1 MLRNYF
7 KIAWRNLWKNKT
19 FSLINILGL
28 SLSIACALLIIFH
41 VKEELGYD
49 KGFSKAD
56 RIYRVT
62 EEGLGNDPRHWAAA
76 GFPLGTALQQSLPE
90 VESIARFHRR
100 YPYQLLSYTTPDGNA
115 KRFQEKGGLF
125 ADSSAIRMFDF
136 QFAKGDPATA
146 LSQTDA
152 IVLTEKMAHKY
163 FGDENPLG
171 KTIQDERTKLPLKVT
186 GVIKAFSF
194 NTHLQFDY
202 LLSMSTVYKYNDM
215 GQMEN
220 RTWSGFYTY
229 VLLRDPQSH
238 KRVESKLPA
247 FTAKFYEQPGQTDQQ
262 TLASLRL
269 NLQPITA
276 IHLHSK
282 LEKEL
287 YPNSDITYVY
297 IFSIAALLILLLAA
311 VNFINVSTAQAFNR
325 MKEIGL
331 RKVIGATK
339 PQLLKQF
346 LGESFL
352 TTLLATLLALL
363 LFREA
368 IPFYN
373 ELTDKNFHFG
383 QLFTRSSLWLLG
395 GLVVVIGF
403 LAGIYP
409 AWFVSSFNPVT
420 SLKGKKD
427 SQSSVHLVR
436 KGLII
441 FQFAVSVF
449 MIFSTIV
456 VYRQTRLFH
465 NKDLGFDKEQLVAI
479 TMYDEMWEKFSGLI
493 GEMEKNPAILSY
505 AITSTLPG
513 ERFGMQPFSP
523 LAASGKSEDQ
533 PSARVLWSDDQLL
546 TTLNVPLKQGRNFT
560 SQFPVI
566 KKKEFI
572 LNEAAVSLYKLN
584 NPIGQRFVLDRD
596 TGEVVGV
603 ARNFNF
609 ASLHSSVEPLVIQYN
624 PFRANYLLL
633 RIKPG
638 QIRQTITYMES
649 GMKNLYPASVFTYT
663 FIDDKLDQLYASE
676 NRMSNII
683 QLFALFAL
691 FISALGLFGL
701 SAYSIRLR
709 TKEIGI
715 RKTLGASVSNVALL
729 LSLDFIKLV
738 VIAMVI
744 AWPVAWWASNKWL
757 NGFAYR
763 ISIDWLIF
771 LASGIFALL
780 VGAATVSFEAVK
792 AALLKPVKS
801 LKTE

>member
-28 SLSIACALLIIFH
+28 ALSIACALLIIFH
-41 VKEELGYD
+41 VKEELSYD
-49 KGFSKAD
+49 KGFSKSN
-56 RIYRVT
+56 RIYRIT
-62 EEGLGNDPRHWAAA
+62 QGSLGDDTRHWAAT
-76 GFPLGTALQQSLPE
+76 GFPLGAALQRDLSE
-90 VESIARFHRR
+90 VESIARFHRP
-100 YPYQLLSYTTPDGNA
+100 YPYQLLSYTGADGNA

-125 ADSSAIRMFDF
+125 ADSSALRVFDF

-163 FGDENPLG
+163 FGEEDPLG
-171 KTIQDERTKLPLKVT
+171 KTIQDERLKLPLKVT
-186 GVIKAFSF
+186 GVIKTLSF

-229 VLLRDPQSH
+229 VLLRSPQAR
-238 KRVESKLPA
+238 KQVESKLPA
-247 FTAKFYEQPGQTDQQ
+247 FIAKFYEQPGQTAQQ
-262 TLASLRL
+262 TLASMTLDFQR
-269 NLQPITA
+269 ITS

-339 PQLLKQF
+339 PQLIRQF

-352 TTLLATLLALL
+352 TTLLATMLALL

-373 ELTDKNFHFG
+373 ELTGKNFYFG
-383 QLFTRSSLWLLG
+383 QLFTASNLWLLG
-395 GLVVVIGF
+395 ALVAVIGL
-403 LAGIYP
+403 LAGLYP
-409 AWFVSSFNPVT
+409 AWFVSNFKPVT
-420 SLKGKKD
+420 SLKGK
-427 SQSSVHLVR
+427 SNTQSSVHLVR
-436 KGLII
+436 KGLIV
-441 FQFAVSVF
+441 FQFTVSVF
-449 MIFSTIV
+449 MIFSTVV
-456 VYRQTRLFH
+456 VYRQMRFFH
-465 NKDLGFDKEQLVAI
+465 NKDLGFDKEQVVAI
-479 TMYDEMWEKFSGLI
+479 TMYDEMWEKFGGLI
-493 GEMEKNPAILSY
+493 GQMNKNPAILNY

-523 LAASGKSEDQ
+523 LSASGKNEDQ
-533 PSARVLWSDDQLL
+533 PAARVLWTDDQLL
-546 TTLNVPLKQGRNFT
+546 TTLNIPLKEGRDFT
-560 SQFPVI
+560 SQFPQI
-566 KKKEFI
+566 KKNEFI
-572 LNEAAVSLYKLN
+572 LNEAAVKLYKLS
-584 NPIGQRFVLDRD
+584 NPVGQRFVLDRD

-603 ARNFNF
+603 ARDFNF
-609 ASLHSSVEPLVIQYN
+609 ASLHSAVEPLVIQYN

-633 RIKPG
+633 RIKPEE
-638 QIRQTITYMES
+638 IRQTITYMES

-709 TKEIGI
+709 IKEIGI

-729 LSLDFIKLV
+729 LSKDFIKLV
-738 VIAMVI
+738 LIAIVI
-744 AWPVAWWASNKWL
+744 AWPIAWWATNKWL

-763 ISIDWLIF
+763 ISVDWLIF
-771 LASGIFALL
+771 LLSGIFALL